1 MCKLTILLYPSRIQ
15 EDNRRECWSP
25 GAGFLCYSC
34 SLFCQSA
41 YISSETQWQM
51 MSIWVRTVETLLS
64 LSVFDTETREAWCFS
79 SAYGNAVEECDWL
92 TDCCNTQ
99 RGAAESHSLWH
110 GLSFTWHLTIA
121 GGGEGG
127 QTHTHLIIIELYL
140 SSPGAQLFMDLPVR
154 KRGWR
159 EGRGGREG
167 QREGG
172 RDFSEGGRQKK
183 PKRHT
188 SLPPN
193 TTIFFKERQSEKIQF
208 QPMRLVAEAGT
219 KETRYSN
226 LEVTDTV
233 SAIITTLPLIL
244 L

>member
-1 MCKLTILLYPSRIQ
+1 
-15 EDNRRECWSP
+15 
-25 GAGFLCYSC
+25 
-34 SLFCQSA
+34 
-41 YISSETQWQM
+41 
-51 MSIWVRTVETLLS
+51 
-64 LSVFDTETREAWCFS
+64 
-79 SAYGNAVEECDWL
+79 
-92 TDCCNTQ
+92 
-99 RGAAESHSLWH
+99 
-110 GLSFTWHLTIA
+110 
-121 GGGEGG
+121 
-127 QTHTHLIIIELYL
+127 
-140 SSPGAQLFMDLPVR
+140 MDLPVR